1 MEIFTVEDLIVHNYT
16 SCNNTDTTKK
26 LTFLSQ
32 ISSIIIP
39 SGLLQNN
46 KSFNIL
52 KNLFRSYF
60 KKSGQ
65 FIFQEILTIHYN
77 KVTMLP
83 NF

>member
-16 SCNNTDTTKK
+16 STTLTQQKK

-65 FIFQEILTIHYN
+65 FIFQEILTIHYS